1 MRKAAQT
8 PEVFRT
14 ISVGLVDDH
23 EAFRRGVS
31 QMLGADTGIS
41 VAGEASNAREAKE
54 MLREISPD
62 VALVDIRL
70 GDGSGIDVIR
80 ATRTTAPNT
89 KSVMLSAY
97 DDIQYVTSLVK
108 EGAVGYLLKTV
119 SGADLRQAVHAAA
132 EGKAVL
138 APEIAGKVL
147 RLLASGNRRNGSRS
161 GADRR
166 LTATEADILGHLSQG
181 VQRGEIAVTMGIST
195 DEVEAHLL
203 DVMQKLG
210 AGRTR
215 ASA

>member
-1 MRKAAQT
+1 
-8 PEVFRT
+8 
-14 ISVGLVDDH
+14 
-23 EAFRRGVS
+23 
-31 QMLGADTGIS
+31 MLGADTGIS